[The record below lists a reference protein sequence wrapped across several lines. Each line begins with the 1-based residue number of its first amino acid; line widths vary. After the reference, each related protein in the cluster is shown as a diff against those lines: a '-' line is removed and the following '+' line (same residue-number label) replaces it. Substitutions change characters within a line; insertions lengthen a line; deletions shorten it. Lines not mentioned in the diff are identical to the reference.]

1 MRLLRAWGPALL
13 WAALI
18 FAVSHRSTVALPN
31 VSNADKLSH
40 AAAYAVLG
48 AALAYALHRS
58 GVRRWA
64 LWTVALGWLY
74 GASDE
79 FHQSFVPGR
88 SPDVADWVADAVGV
102 LIGTFVYRRWLA
114 WRGPRSA
121 ARTSDAH
128 PLAP

>member
-1 MRLLRAWGPALL
+1 MRLLRAWGPALV

-18 FAVSHRSTVALPN
+18 FAVSHRPTVALPD
-31 VSNADKLSH
+31 VTNADKVSH

-48 AALAYALHRS
+48 LTLAHALHRS
-58 GVRRWA
+58 GVPRWA

-88 SPDVADWVADAVGV
+88 SPDAADWLADAVGV
-102 LIGTFVYRRWLA
+102 LIGTFAYRRWLA
-114 WRGPRSA
+114 RRGLRSA
-121 ARTSDAH
+121 GHASDAH
-128 PLAP
+128 PMTP

>member
-18 FAVSHRSTVALPN
+18 FAVSHRSTVTLPA
-31 VSNADKLSH
+31 VSNADKVSH

-48 AALAYALHRS
+48 LTLAYALHPS
-58 GVRRWA
+58 GVPRWA

-88 SPDVADWVADAVGV
+88 SPDAADWLADAVGV
-102 LIGTFVYRRWLA
+102 LIGTFAYRRWLV

-121 ARTSDAH
+121 AHASDAH
-128 PLAP
+128 SLAP